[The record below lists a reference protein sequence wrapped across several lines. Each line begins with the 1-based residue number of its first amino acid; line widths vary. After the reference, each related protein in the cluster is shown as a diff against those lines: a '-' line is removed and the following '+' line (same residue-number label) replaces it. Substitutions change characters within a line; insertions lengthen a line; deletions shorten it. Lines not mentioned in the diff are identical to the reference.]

1 MRPLL
6 IDTDTA
12 SDDVVAIIMA
22 LREPRVQVEAITV
35 VAGNLPLDD
44 AVRNALIA
52 IEEARTYAP
61 PVYRGVERPFLRPLL
76 TAESVH
82 GQDGLG
88 DMNHAPP
95 RLLLTDGHAVDA
107 IIAAAQRHAGQL
119 EIVTLGPLMNLALA
133 CLKAPE
139 IVPLVKRV
147 TIMGGT
153 GFGGGNITPTAEFN
167 LYVDAAA
174 AHIVLNSGLPLTFVG
189 WDMSTGEAFLPAAEL
204 EALVATGSPVAA
216 FCVRCNATLREYN
229 RRTWGKE
236 GIDFADPVA
245 MAVALD
251 PSIMTDSIHA
261 YGSVEHQSELTYG
274 QLVID
279 SFNLLERA
287 PNATFA
293 RAIDAARFKAL
304 LRRLIV

>member
-1 MRPLL
+1 MRHLL

-22 LREPRVQVEAITV
+22 LREPSVRVEAITV
-35 VAGNLPLDD
+35 VAGNLPLDS
-44 AVRNALIA
+44 AVSNALIA
-52 IEEARTYAP
+52 IEEARSYAP

-88 DMNHAPP
+88 DMNHPPP
-95 RLLLTDGHAVDA
+95 RLLPAHGHAVDA
-107 IIAAAQRHAGQL
+107 IIDAAHRCAGQL

-139 IVPLVKRV
+139 IVPLVRRV
-147 TIMGGT
+147 TVMGGT
-153 GFGGGNITPTAEFN
+153 GFGGGNVTPTSEFN

-189 WDMSTGEAFLPAAEL
+189 WDMCTGEAFLPIAEL
-204 EALVATGSPVAA
+204 DELVATGSAIAA

-229 RRTWGKE
+229 WRTWGKE
-236 GIDFADPVA
+236 GIDWADPVA

-251 PSIMTDSIHA
+251 PTIMTDSVYA

-279 SFNLLERA
+279 TFHLLERA

>member
-1 MRPLL
+1 MRHLL

-22 LREPRVQVEAITV
+22 LREPAVQVAAITV
-35 VAGNLPLDD
+35 AAGNLPLDH

-52 IEEARTYAP
+52 VEEARTYAP

-88 DMNHAPP
+88 DMNHPPP
-95 RLLLTDGHAVDA
+95 RLQAAPGHAVDA
-107 IIAAAQRHAGQL
+107 IINAARRFPHQL

-133 CLKAPE
+133 CLKAPD
-139 IVPLVKRV
+139 IVPLVQRV
-147 TIMGGT
+147 TVMGGA
-153 GFGGGNITPTAEFN
+153 GFGRGNVTPTAEFN
-167 LYVDAAA
+167 LYVDAEAA
-174 AHIVLNSGLPLTFVG
+174 QIVLNSGLPLTFVG
-189 WDMSTGEAFLPAAEL
+189 WDMCTEEAFLSAAEL
-204 EALVATGSPVAA
+204 DELSASGSEIAA
-216 FCVRCNATLREYN
+216 FCVRCNATLRAFN
-229 RRTWGKE
+229 QRMWGKD

-245 MAVALD
+245 TAVALD
-251 PSIMTDSIHA
+251 PSIMTDSVRA
-261 YGSVEHQSELTYG
+261 YGKVEYQSELTYG

-279 SFNLLERA
+279 MYNLLERA

-293 RAIDAARFKAL
+293 RAVDGARFKAL

>member
-22 LREPRVQVEAITV
+22 LREPSVNVEAITV
-35 VAGNLPLDD
+35 VAGNLPLDQ
-44 AVRNALIA
+44 AINNALIA
-52 IEEARTYAP
+52 IEEARTYTP
-61 PVYRGVERPFLRPLL
+61 PVYRGVERPFLRPLV

-88 DMNHAPP
+88 DMNHPPP
-95 RLLLTDGHAVDA
+95 RLQPAHGHAVD
-107 IIAAAQRHAGQL
+107 IIIDAAHRHAGQL
-119 EIVTLGPLMNLALA
+119 EIITLGPLMNLALA

-139 IVPLVKRV
+139 IVPLVQRV
-147 TIMGGT
+147 TVMGGT

-167 LYVDAAA
+167 LYVDAEA

-189 WDMSTGEAFLPAAEL
+189 WDMCNGDAFLHAAEL
-204 EALVATGSPVAA
+204 DALVATGSEIAA
-216 FCVRCNATLREYN
+216 FCVRCNATLREFN

-251 PSIMTDSIHA
+251 PSIMTDGVHA
-261 YGSVEHQSELTYG
+261 YGSIEHQSELTYG

-279 SFNLLERA
+279 PFNLLERA

>member
-1 MRPLL
+1 MRHLL

-22 LREPRVQVEAITV
+22 LREPTVQVEAITV
-35 VAGNLPLDD
+35 VAGNLPLDY

-52 IEEARTYAP
+52 VEEARTYAP

-88 DMNHAPP
+88 DMNHPPP
-95 RLLLTDGHAVDA
+95 RLQAAPGHAVDA
-107 IIAAAQRHAGQL
+107 LIDAARRFPHQL

-139 IVPLVKRV
+139 IVSLVQRV
-147 TIMGGT
+147 TVMGGA
-153 GFGGGNITPTAEFN
+153 GFGRGNVTPTAEFN
-167 LYVDAAA
+167 LYVDAEAA
-174 AHIVLNSGLPLTFVG
+174 QIVLNSGLPLTFVG
-189 WDMSTGEAFLPAAEL
+189 WDMCTEEAFLSADEL
-204 EALVATGSPVAA
+204 DELASSSDVAA
-216 FCVRCNATLREYN
+216 FCVRCNATLRAFN
-229 RRTWGKE
+229 QRMWGKD

-251 PSIMTDSIHA
+251 PSIMTDSVRA
-261 YGSVEHQSELTYG
+261 YGKVEHQSELTYG

-279 SFNLLERA
+279 TYHLLKCA

-293 RAIDAARFKAL
+293 RAVDGARFKAL
-304 LRRLIV
+304 LRRLIA